1 MQCMFYVTV
10 KFKHVV
16 LVIDPRL
23 IDTFFNTGKTF
34 LPPPQKK
41 KIIKMRNMNL
51 IGIIIKAKLSGNPNL
66 MYVKSLRLS
75 ITCIKF
81 SLHYL

>member
-1 MQCMFYVTV
+1 MFYVTV
-10 KFKHVV
+10 KFKHVD
-16 LVIDPRL
+16 LVIDPRS
-23 IDTFFNTGKTF
+23 IDTFFNRGKTF
-34 LPPPQKK
+34 WPPPPKKK

>member
-16 LVIDPRL
+16 LVIDPRS

-34 LPPPQKK
+34 WPPPKK
-41 KIIKMRNMNL
+41 NIIMRNMNL